1 MKSKFTQIVKVKKQN
16 LDKIAA
22 KLAKTRSEVSAIE
35 NFIHET
41 NLQIAAFKLP
51 SSGEFAQLK
60 GSLEFLNLIR
70 REKDILSQRLELVKK
85 SVMHFEHQ
93 YKNANLEYEK
103 MKYLENEDFKKEL
116 DRIKKLERNA
126 IDEFATTRYAY
137 LKEDRN

>member
-1 MKSKFTQIVKVKKQN
+1 M
-16 LDKIAA
+16 
-22 KLAKTRSEVSAIE
+22 
-35 NFIHET
+35 
-41 NLQIAAFKLP
+41 
-51 SSGEFAQLK
+51 
-60 GSLEFLNLIR
+60 EFLNLIR